1 MQRLTGL
8 SILVFDNLAPATAGI
23 QALALDG
30 PANLEIRVSSSPP
43 VFAAHMVLGR
53 EGNSFSLRHLTVE
66 PWYEAEL
73 NSLSRI
79 ILVAGGASGSIEIN
93 VAVVDTL
100 PGLTFALDFLGPN
113 PLVPGRPTHTGL
125 TLRYTVAQALP
136 QGDHRITIY
145 NLLGQRLP
153 LGDDLYHWQKIIPV
167 GEGSH
172 DLFLDLPLM
181 RQWPSGVY
189 ILRFTLERH
198 SFTRTFTILR

>member
-1 MQRLTGL
+1 MAL
-8 SILVFDNLAPATAGI
+8 SSREICENVLPVPSYFQIEVGDLPRRAPFFPSAVSAPAVR
-23 QALALDG
+23 
-30 PANLEIRVSSSPP
+30 P
-43 VFAAHMVLGR
+43 
-53 EGNSFSLRHLTVE
+53 
-66 PWYEAEL
+66 
-73 NSLSRI
+73 
-79 ILVAGGASGSIEIN
+79 
-93 VAVVDTL
+93 L
-100 PGLTFALDFLGPN
+100 PGSPFALDLLGPH
-113 PLVPGRPTHTGL
+113 PLIPGRPTHTGL

-153 LGDDLYHWQKIIPV
+153 LGNDLYHWQKIIPV